1 MSNSSYHTENRY
13 DDRDRS
19 RVMLFATER
28 AEDYVVLSLALV
40 ILIIILV
47 FY

>member
-1 MSNSSYHTENRY
+1 MSEDTRLRESDYGGG
-13 DDRDRS
+13 DRNHF
-19 RVMLFATER
+19 MLFATER

-40 ILIIILV
+40 ILIVILV

>member
-1 MSNSSYHTENRY
+1 MSEKIPQNQDGY
-13 DDRDRS
+13 DDSDRH

-40 ILIIILV
+40 ILIMILV

>member
-1 MSNSSYHTENRY
+1 MSEDANCR
-13 DDRDRS
+13 DRDHGGRN
-19 RVMLFATER
+19 RNDFMLFATER

-40 ILIIILV
+40 ILIVILV

>member
-1 MSNSSYHTENRY
+1 MREKIPHNQEGHADS
-13 DDRDRS
+13 DRH